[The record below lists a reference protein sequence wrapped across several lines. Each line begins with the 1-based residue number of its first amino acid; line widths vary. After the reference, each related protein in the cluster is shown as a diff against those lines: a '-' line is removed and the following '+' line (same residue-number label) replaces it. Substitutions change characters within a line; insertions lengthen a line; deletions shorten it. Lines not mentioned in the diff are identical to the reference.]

1 MLVVLDNLRSSYN
14 VGSILRTCDAL
25 GIKEV
30 YFCGITPGLADKKV
44 QKTALGAEKN
54 IKSTETNSTYDT
66 VTKLR
71 SDGYQIIG
79 LELSDKAVDLGKIH
93 PSAKCALIVGNEV
106 SGISGEIMG
115 LCDNVAQIP
124 MKGIK
129 ESLNVSVAFGIA
141 VYTLTRLT
149 GSNFSDRE

>member
-1 MLVVLDNLRSSYN
+1 MILVLDNLRSSYN

-25 GIKEV
+25 GVEEV
-30 YFCGITPGLADKKV
+30 YFCGITPGPTDKKV

-54 IKSTETNSTYDT
+54 IKPTETSSTYDT

-71 SDGYQIIG
+71 TDGYQIIG
-79 LELSDKAVDLGKIH
+79 LELSDKAVDLDKIH

-106 SGISGEIMG
+106 SGISEEIME
-115 LCDNVAQIP
+115 LCDSIAQIP

-141 VYTLTRLT
+141 AYALTR
-149 GSNFSDRE
+149 

>member
-1 MLVVLDNLRSSYN
+1 MIVILDNLRSSYN

-25 GIKEV
+25 GIDEV
-30 YFCGITPGLADKKV
+30 YICGITPGPDDNKV

-54 IKSTETNSTYDT
+54 IRFTEANSTYDT
-66 VTKLR
+66 VTRLH

-79 LELSDKAVDLGKIH
+79 LELSSTAIDLDKIH
-93 PSAKCALIVGNEV
+93 PSTKCALIVGNEV
-106 SGISGEIMG
+106 SGISEEIME
-115 LCDNVAQIP
+115 LCDSVAQIP

-141 VYTLTRLT
+141 AYTLTR
-149 GSNFSDRE
+149 